1 MMSDKNIPNLC
12 QLCNRPLVFGSN
24 PSFFKIIFPDK
35 DDPLYV
41 CKRCCTEYVQTDIHD
56 EDPNLILIDSKQ
68 NTPKEEKPKK
78 EVSQEEV
85 PQEEPP
91 KEEKPAVEK
100 KPERYI
106 PPVTKEVLIK
116 QKEEQRKKNEETF
129 WSNLPL

>member
-35 DDPLYV
+35 DDPLYA

-68 NTPKEEKPKK
+68 EAPKK
-78 EVSQEEV
+78 EEPEEV
-85 PQEEPP
+85 PQKEVPQEKPP

-106 PPVTKEVLIK
+106 PPVTKEVLAK

>member
-1 MMSDKNIPNLC
+1 MSDKNIPNLC

-68 NTPKEEKPKK
+68 STPKEEEPKK
-78 EVSQEEV
+78 EEPKEL

-91 KEEKPAVEK
+91 KEEKPTVEK

-106 PPVTKEVLIK
+106 PPVTKEVLAK

>member
-68 NTPKEEKPKK
+68 STPKEEEPKK
-78 EVSQEEV
+78 EEPKEV

-91 KEEKPAVEK
+91 KEEKPTVEK

-106 PPVTKEVLIK
+106 PPVTKEVLAK

>member
-1 MMSDKNIPNLC
+1 MSDKNIPNLC
-12 QLCNRPLVFGSN
+12 QSCNRPLVFGNN

-68 NTPKEEKPKK
+68 GVPKEEEPKK
-78 EVSQEEV
+78 EVPQEV
-85 PQEEPP
+85 PQEEPS
-91 KEEKPAVEK
+91 KEEKPTVEK

-106 PPVTKEVLIK
+106 PPVTKEVLAK